1 MSFEVPKVE
10 IEEEKEK
17 SNETQNEIESVEQKS
32 EIVIQ
37 DTINEQEQHDSSGD
51 INTKNLEVQE
61 NDKTVS
67 QIEEDD
73 ISRVYRLN
81 LYYIS
86 FLFI

>member
-37 DTINEQEQHDSSGD
+37 DTINEQEQHDSSED
-51 INTKNLEVQE
+51 INTKNLEGQE